1 MKDARRK
8 ENRHNILGK
17 STEGAGS
24 LIENSLRGNP
34 LGESDL
40 SALMQV
46 GRGGVM
52 PIEKK
57 VLKKSK

>member
-34 LGESDL
+34 
-40 SALMQV
+40 
-46 GRGGVM
+46 
-52 PIEKK
+52 
-57 VLKKSK
+57 